1 MKKRKTAVLAC
12 SAALVGV
19 VGIGATL
26 AYFTDSDEATNVV
39 TMGHVDISLNE
50 ASNSTEGKIADE
62 AIIGEGLVF
71 DNIMPGDRISKI
83 PTIVVEPDSQ
93 DAYVRMKM
101 EITTDADSD
110 ISAADLAE
118 LESRLSNQITEGTGW
133 AFDGEYYYYNQVMSE
148 GESID
153 FFRTVTIPE
162 TWQNNTADD
171 TFTIQLTAEA
181 IQAENMTPE
190 WTEAG
195 TIMGWPEAAIEKY
208 AE

>member
-39 TMGHVDISLNE
+39 TMGHVDISLRE
-50 ASNSTEGKIADE
+50 ASDSAEGKGANTITE
-62 AIIGEGLVF
+62 EGLAF

-83 PTIVVEPDSQ
+83 PTIVVESDSQ

-153 FFRTVTIPE
+153 FFRTVSIPE
-162 TWQNNTADD
+162 TWKNNTADD